1 MQNQTSKKDE
11 KSQGKQKEEEDGC
24 KQTIQCVR
32 KNQTRAS
39 DKRKTKQEKHKEL
52 KKYNNK

>member
-52 KKYNNK
+52 KN